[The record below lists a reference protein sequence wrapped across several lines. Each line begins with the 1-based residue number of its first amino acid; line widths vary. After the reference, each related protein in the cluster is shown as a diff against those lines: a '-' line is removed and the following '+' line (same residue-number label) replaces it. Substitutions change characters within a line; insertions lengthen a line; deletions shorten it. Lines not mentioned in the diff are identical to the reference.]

1 MWIFKKLFEW
11 IGKFL
16 GTKAGKRTLKVM
28 VGVGAVAGA
37 GAGVEM
43 AVAHK
48 RNRRAERIKADAL
61 KKHDEGRIKA
71 EAILADL
78 GETKMEIYKSFSD
91 LADAIQ
97 SIQQR
102 PEYELSIEGV
112 ELPSFK
118 PTEFKQ
124 LAMAIEAAVG
134 GVGGVAVGSAV
145 GVAAMGTGSIL
156 ALAPGALLGGIVLCA
171 MGAKMLQR
179 SAEKVK
185 LARKIEEDVECILT
199 YYKELSKTAKRFHKT
214 FIEIKDPYFKHLR
227 KVQKIVARK
236 TDWERFSK
244 SERLAVK
251 NAIALAQLLHRM
263 CSVQLKLDAKTDTS
277 VERVNT
283 PTVDRMIADANYVK
297 DQIKK
302 GVAVQVE

>member
-11 IGKFL
+11 LAKFF
-16 GTKAGKRTLKVM
+16 GSKAGKTTLKVM
-28 VGVGAVAGA
+28 GGVGLTAGA

-48 RNRRAERIKADAL
+48 RNKRAERIKATAL
-61 KKHDEGRIKA
+61 KKHDEGRVKV
-71 EAILADL
+71 EATLADL
-78 GETKMEIYKSFSD
+78 GETKMEIYRSFGE

-102 PEYELSIEGV
+102 PEYELSIEGI

-118 PTEFKQ
+118 AAEFKQ
-124 LAMAIEAAVG
+124 LAMAIEAVAG
-134 GVGGVAVGSAV
+134 GVGGVAVGGAV

-171 MGAKMLQR
+171 MGANMLHR

-185 LARKIEEDVECILT
+185 LAKKIEADVENILA
-199 YYKELSKTAKRFHKT
+199 YYKELDKTAKRFHKT
-214 FIEIKDPYFKHLR
+214 FMEVKEPYFKHLR
-227 KVQKIVARK
+227 KVQKIIARK
-236 TDWERFSK
+236 TDWEKFSK
-244 SERLAVK
+244 AEKLEVK

-263 CSVQLKLDAKTDTS
+263 CAVQLVLDAPKADAI
-277 VERVNT
+277 ERVNI
-283 PTVDRMIADANYVK
+283 PAVDCMIADANNVRN
-297 DQIKK
+297 QMKK
-302 GVAVQVE
+302 GFAA